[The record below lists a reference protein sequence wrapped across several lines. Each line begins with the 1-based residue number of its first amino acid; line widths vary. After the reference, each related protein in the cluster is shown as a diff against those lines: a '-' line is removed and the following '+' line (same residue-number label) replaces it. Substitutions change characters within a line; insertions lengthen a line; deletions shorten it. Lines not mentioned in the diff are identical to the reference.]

1 MKTRI
6 VLFILFSLV
15 ASLAF
20 GAGDDNQGQN
30 IQGQHDWAHSQ
41 PLDRGHELW
50 QDPGHELWQDPG
62 HERRALSAPELDP
75 GQAASALL
83 LLSGTLA
90 ILRGYR
96 RKK

>member
-6 VLFILFSLV
+6 VPVILFSLV
-15 ASLAF
+15 AGIAF
-20 GAGDDNQGQN
+20 GAGGDRQDRDDRGQN
-30 IQGQHDWAHSQ
+30 EQAHHQ
-41 PLDRGHELW
+41 WHDRGFDWGDRGRDRHVL
-50 QDPGHELWQDPG
+50 
-62 HERRALSAPELDP
+62 AAPELDP
-75 GQAASALL
+75 GQAVGALV